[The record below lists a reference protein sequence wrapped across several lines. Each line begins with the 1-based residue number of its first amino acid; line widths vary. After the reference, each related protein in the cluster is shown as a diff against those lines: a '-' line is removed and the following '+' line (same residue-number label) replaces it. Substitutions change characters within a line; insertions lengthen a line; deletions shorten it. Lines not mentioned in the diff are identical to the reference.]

1 MATAIVTYTHGTSA
15 PKEAYYTDGHT
26 DWKHGSL
33 GYDDSHLWTVERIE
47 ADLAKTHKGQAIEI
61 LAID

>member
-1 MATAIVTYTHGTSA
+1 MATATVTYTHGNSA

-26 DWKHGSL
+26 DWKIGSL
-33 GYDDSHLWTVERIE
+33 GYDDSHIWTVERIE
-47 ADLAKTHKGQAIEI
+47 ADLAKTHKGQLIEI